1 MPSSFIVDEQALFV
15 IERMMDQDTD
25 CVSLYC
31 SAETNGEV
39 NDVLIQ
45 MLPDDAVRIGSALMQ
60 VAEQLSGANLRF
72 VCPAMTM
79 LEHRDGERDD

>member
-25 CVSLYC
+25 YVSLYC

-45 MLPDDAVRIGSALMQ
+45 MLPDDAVRIGSALIQ
-60 VAEQLSGANLRF
+60 VAEQLPGANLRF
-72 VCPAMTM
+72 ICPAMTM
-79 LEHRDGERDD
+79 LEHRDGESDD